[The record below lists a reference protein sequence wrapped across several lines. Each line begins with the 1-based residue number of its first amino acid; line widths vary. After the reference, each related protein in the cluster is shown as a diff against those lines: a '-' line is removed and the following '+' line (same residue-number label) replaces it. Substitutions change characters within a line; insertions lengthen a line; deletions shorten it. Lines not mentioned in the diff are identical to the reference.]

1 VIKRGGSMFQK
12 DFIRKH
18 IIEYITF
25 DLAMLFYIFQF
36 YVYVTLFGHSAYTF
50 LTMFFN
56 LYFLITPIL
65 LFFLKSY
72 KEKDLV
78 TRLYVDLYFAISL
91 SMLLISRVIYSTLM
105 TIEWQALLIPI
116 ILIFLVLYRVYIYKK
131 FGLHKTHLIWF
142 KIFAILLNLLSLLG
156 LFVHMMFYQ
165 G

>member
-1 VIKRGGSMFQK
+1 MFKK
-12 DFIRKH
+12 DFIKKH
-18 IIEYITF
+18 MIEYITF
-25 DLAMLFYIFQF
+25 DFAMLFYIFQF
-36 YVYVTLFGHSAYTF
+36 YFYVNLFGHSMYTF
-50 LTMFFN
+50 FTMFFN

-65 LFFLKSY
+65 LFFLKAY
-72 KEKDLV
+72 KEKNLV

-116 ILIFLVLYRVYIYKK
+116 ILIFLVLYRVYIHKK